1 MTDGPHVRVVILKSA
16 RRRWNQLTPEQRRKV
31 QDVLDG
37 LAAEPGFRHN
47 ELRPLKSVRRGF
59 RFRLGV
65 WRILF
70 TLDRRAGIL
79 EIFEVNPRV
88 ECIPMKAKTGR
99 HTTTLN
105 IVRPDVA
112 GHAGP
117 LTLVDVDLR
126 DRGPDM
132 ITVSTDI
139 ELPHPPS
146 EAQPARLETTV
157 GSTDV
162 MVMPI
167 ASYDAIMEA
176 LEDHDAAVSYKR
188 TRGEEAFPLE
198 LANRIA
204 DGESKIRV
212 FREHRRLT
220 QQALADTIGKS
231 KAYVSEIEAGKK
243 PGSVEVIRRIAEA
256 LGVDMDDLV

>member
-1 MTDGPHVRVVILKSA
+1 M
-16 RRRWNQLTPEQRRKV
+16 N
-31 QDVLDG
+31 
-37 LAAEPGFRHN
+37 
-47 ELRPLKSVRRGF
+47 
-59 RFRLGV
+59 
-65 WRILF
+65 
-70 TLDRRAGIL
+70 
-79 EIFEVNPRV
+79 
-88 ECIPMKAKTGR
+88 AKPAR

-105 IVRPDVA
+105 VVRPTVPA
-112 GHAGP
+112 AAGP
-117 LTLVDVDLR
+117 LTLIDVHLR
-126 DRGPDM
+126 DRRPGM

-146 EAQPARLETTV
+146 EAQPARLETTA
-157 GSTDV
+157 GPTDV

-188 TRGEEAFPLE
+188 TRGEEAFPLD

-212 FREHRRLT
+212 FREHRGLT
-220 QQALADTIGKS
+220 QQALADAISKS

-243 PGSVEVIRRIAEA
+243 PGSVDVIRRIAEA